1 MVDYTCANPTCSKK
15 VNGNLVE
22 RKIRCPYCSSK
33 VLKKTLNR
41 VLDKIK
47 AR

>member
-1 MVDYTCANPTCSKK
+1 MVDYVCASCEKN
-15 VNGNLVE
+15 VNGVLVE

-33 VLKKTLNR
+33 ALKKKQNR
-41 VLDKIK
+41 ILDIIK

>member
-1 MVDYTCANPTCSKK
+1 MVDYTCANPKCKKK

-33 VLKKTLNR
+33 VLKKVLNR
-41 VLDKIK
+41 VLDKIQE
-47 AR
+47 R

>member
-1 MVDYTCANPTCSKK
+1 MVDYTCTICGRS
-15 VNGNLVE
+15 VNGMLVE

-33 VLKKTLNR
+33 VLAKKQNRILNP
-41 VLDKIK
+41 IK

>member
-1 MVDYTCANPTCSKK
+1 MVAYECAICGKTVES
-15 VNGNLVE
+15 VLIE

-33 VLKKTLNR
+33 VLKKKRDR
-41 VLDKIK
+41 VLDSIK

>member
-1 MVDYTCANPTCSKK
+1 MVDYVCANPECGKT

-33 VLKKTLNR
+33 VLQKKQDRILSP
-41 VLDKIK
+41 IK

>member
-1 MVDYTCANPTCSKK
+1 MVDYTCTICGKDVSG
-15 VNGNLVE
+15 VLVE

-33 VLKKTLNR
+33 ILSKKQNR
-41 VLDKIK
+41 ISDVIK

>member
-1 MVDYTCANPTCSKK
+1 MVDYVCANSECGKT

-22 RKIRCPYCSSK
+22 RKIRCPFCSSK
-33 VLKKTLNR
+33 VLKKTMNR
-41 VLDKIK
+41 ILDKIK

>member
-1 MVDYTCANPTCSKK
+1 MVDYTCVVCGKSVSKL
-15 VNGNLVE
+15 LVE

-33 VLKKTLNR
+33 ILEKKQSRILEP
-41 VLDKIK
+41 IK

>member
-1 MVDYTCANPTCSKK
+1 MVDYTCAVCEKT

-22 RKIRCPYCSSK
+22 RKIRCPFCSSK
-33 VLKKTLNR
+33 TLKKKQNR
-41 VLDKIK
+41 ILEVIK

>member
-1 MVDYTCANPTCSKK
+1 MVDYECVICGKEVAG
-15 VNGNLVE
+15 VLVE

-33 VLKKTLNR
+33 VLKKQR
-41 VLDKIK
+41 SRILDPIK

>member
-1 MVDYTCANPTCSKK
+1 MVDYECALCKK
-15 VNGNLVE
+15 TVQGVLVE

-33 VLKKTLNR
+33 ILKKKRNR
-41 VLDKIK
+41 ILDSIK

>member
-1 MVDYTCANPTCSKK
+1 MVDYECANCGKT
-15 VNGNLVE
+15 VTGVLVE

-33 VLKKTLNR
+33 VLSKKQNRILNP
-41 VLDKIK
+41 IK